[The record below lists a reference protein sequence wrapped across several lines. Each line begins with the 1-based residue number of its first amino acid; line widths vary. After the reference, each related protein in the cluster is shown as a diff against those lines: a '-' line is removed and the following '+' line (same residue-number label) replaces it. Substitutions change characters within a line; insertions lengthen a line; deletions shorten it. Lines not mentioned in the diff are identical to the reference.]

1 MFPVSQAPRR
11 YTIELSAAML
21 LYMATLFG
29 RLYALKFVGDPTFA
43 AIVTLSPILPIC
55 LGAIAVYRFYRSV
68 DEYQRLRLL
77 KMFAISAGLTLVI
90 TTSWSFVQDVGAPPL
105 SAYGV
110 LGITSGIYIVTALL
124 WRADNMMDR
133 GGPLKQLAGAVVV
146 AGAIATAY
154 RFGAELEGWPI
165 VPFVLLVPT
174 LAFLIF
180 LGLRMSAGKSS

>member
-29 RLYALKFVGDPTFA
+29 RVYALKYIADPTLA
-43 AIVTLSPILPIC
+43 IIVTLSPILPIF
-55 LGAIAVYRFYRSV
+55 LAAIAVYRFYRSV

-77 KMFAISAGLTLVI
+77 KMFAVSAGLTLVVVI
-90 TTSWSFVQDVGAPPL
+90 SWSFLEDVGAPPL
-105 SAYGV
+105 SSYGV

-124 WRADNMMDR
+124 WRADNAMDS
-133 GGPLKQLAGAVVV
+133 GGPLKQLAIAVVV
-146 AGAIATAY
+146 GGAIATAY

-165 VPFVLLVPT
+165 VPFVLVVPT
-174 LAFLIF
+174 LAFLVF
-180 LGLRMSAGKSS
+180 LGMRIFGGKTS